1 MAAEF
6 CYFSGS
12 IILQSL
18 AKHIKCEYLIPYIA
32 DNTPPSYD
40 DVNLSEE
47 YSETPNVK
55 LSNEL
60 IDNNQ
65 IDQIVEYATN
75 SSVRIDLTKE
85 HALQRVMN
93 EQAEELMKL
102 GCSSDD
108 ITSLMADQC
117 VLTGTQKFHGIS
129 PIKAI
134 NESKRLFGGSIFA
147 LCSVCSCETNCF
159 KFTLVIRDDKRP
171 QIECGNHPVISA
183 RYWKRKCSMF
193 KAAVWLTQHGVSIA
207 GTCAVCQQSE
217 CKLNALDSWQLCH
230 DIARAKGGKVS
241 LKNIA
246 PGKYDCNLSQKYRP
260 HDINEKRTRRYR

>member
-1 MAAEF
+1 M
-6 CYFSGS
+6 
-12 IILQSL
+12 
-18 AKHIKCEYLIPYIA
+18 
-32 DNTPPSYD
+32 
-40 DVNLSEE
+40 VEE
-47 YSETPNVK
+47 YSEKSNAK

-108 ITSLMADQC
+108 ITSLMSDQC

-193 KAAVWLTQHGVSIA
+193 KAAVWLTQHGVSIT

-246 PGKYDCNLSQKYRP
+246 PGKYDCNLSQKTMTFDEFVSSFDELHVSGRP
-260 HDINEKRTRRYR
+260 RIGKINAGQFRRIFPNARRELLGQFLFK